1 MQSMKKAAPVLD
13 DMNVHVKLKIA
24 ALWTS
29 LMLCYVYGDY
39 FGLYKPGKL
48 QGMLDGRMGP
58 LGQVTQNVLVGTAVL
73 MAIPAVMVY
82 LSVALKPGVN
92 RWVNIVL
99 GAAYAAIMLIT
110 MPGAWNFYI
119 FLGIIEVA
127 LSLLIIWHAWTW
139 PRREAE

>member
-1 MQSMKKAAPVLD
+1 MDSMKKAAPVLD
-13 DMNVHVKLKIA
+13 DMKVHVKLKIA

-48 QGMLDGRMGP
+48 QSMLDGRMGP
-58 LGQVTQNVLVGTAVL
+58 LGQITQNVLLGTAVL

-82 LSVALKPGVN
+82 LSVALKPSVN

-99 GAAYAAIMLIT
+99 GAAYAAILLIT

-119 FLGIIEVA
+119 FLGIIEVS

-139 PRREAE
+139 PRRGAT

>member
-1 MQSMKKAAPVLD
+1 MESMKRAATVLD
-13 DMNVHVKLKIA
+13 DMKVHVKLKIA

-39 FGLYKPGKL
+39 FGFYKPGKL

-58 LGQVTQNVLVGTAVL
+58 LGQITQNVLLGTAVL

-82 LSVALKPGVN
+82 LSVALKPSVN

-99 GAAYAAIMLIT
+99 GAAYAAIMVIT

-139 PRREAE
+139 PRRQAE

>member
-1 MQSMKKAAPVLD
+1 MDLMKKAAPVLD
-13 DMNVHVKLKIA
+13 DMKVHVKLKIA

-58 LGQVTQNVLVGTAVL
+58 LGQITQNVLLGTAVL

-82 LSVALKPGVN
+82 MSVALKPSVN
-92 RWVNIVL
+92 RWLNIIL
-99 GAAYAAIMLIT
+99 GAAYAAILLIT

-119 FLGIIEVA
+119 FLGFIEVA

-139 PRREAE
+139 PRREAT

>member
-1 MQSMKKAAPVLD
+1 MDSMKKAAPVLD
-13 DMNVHVKLKIA
+13 DMKVHVKLKIA

-58 LGQVTQNVLVGTAVL
+58 LGQITQNVLLGTAVL

-82 LSVALKPGVN
+82 LSVALKPSVN

-139 PRREAE
+139 PRRGAG

>member
-110 MPGAWNFYI
+110 TPGAWNFYI

>member
-1 MQSMKKAAPVLD
+1 MGSMKKAAPVLD
-13 DMNVHVKLKIA
+13 DMKVHVKLKIA

-39 FGLYKPGKL
+39 FGLYKPGNL
-48 QGMLDGRMGP
+48 QGMLQGRMGP
-58 LGQVTQNVLVGTAVL
+58 LGPTTQGVLLGTAVL

-82 LSVALKPGVN
+82 LSVALKPSVN

-139 PRREAE
+139 PRREAA

>member
-1 MQSMKKAAPVLD
+1 MESTEKAARVLD
-13 DMNVHVKLKIA
+13 DMKVHVKLKIA

-58 LGQVTQNVLVGTAVL
+58 LGQITQNVLLGTAVL

-82 LSVALKPGVN
+82 LSVALKPSVN

-110 MPGAWNFYI
+110 MPGAWNFYL

-139 PRREAE
+139 PRREAR